1 MPQYPLESGS
11 VTNHLGRCIESS
23 REISGKQD
31 MTRIIAGLALFSL
44 IVAGTGAAHPI
55 DDDAVILGKWRTE
68 TTKSLVCGGEEF
80 DAIIAIAKRANAFYL
95 SGAKPDSPEYDS
107 YWSYLEK
114 TFKERR
120 CFVNQNMRHM
130 PDRLEFAG
138 PESLEASNK
147 RFKVLGTTIEED
159 GDQFPAFTL
168 TTRKVRP

>member
-1 MPQYPLESGS
+1 MAEKH
-11 VTNHLGRCIESS
+11 N
-23 REISGKQD
+23 
-31 MTRIIAGLALFSL
+31 MTRIIARLALYAL
-44 IVAGTGAAHPI
+44 IATGAGAAQATEDGAI
-55 DDDAVILGKWRTE
+55 VLGKWRTE

-80 DAIIAIAKRANAFYL
+80 DTIVTIAKRANAFYL

-120 CFVNQNMRHM
+120 CFVNENMRHM
-130 PDRLEFAG
+130 PDKVEFAG

-147 RFKVLGTTIEED
+147 RFKVLGTMIEED